1 MPMGLTEHEL
11 RNELTREVHAR
22 PFAHLQPSE
31 RVTHIALHSGES
43 GVAEERALV
52 ANLCQRY
59 GKPPPGDTA
68 NFYMVD
74 LGPFRLRWER
84 HTEFSTYAFYAR
96 EAPPLKDDG
105 KVAHFAHPVIE
116 RVPRDWLEQMQ
127 GRMLVGVH
135 VELEARDAP
144 PLQEDP
150 DGIGQLM
157 GVDNYAG
164 SAMSGGAA
172 RTWMNFWIGD
182 DGFGRVLVRDV
193 GLGPRQ
199 AGRLVQRLCEI
210 ETYRMMALLALPL
223 ARQHSGEL
231 SRLGERL
238 RGSLEEMADCDRL
251 EDEQR
256 LLRDLTEI
264 SAGIERIAAA
274 TSYRFS
280 AARAYHALVQ
290 RRIQELREQRI
301 EGFQT
306 VQEFMDRRLTPAIR
320 TCESTQDR
328 LDVLSR
334 RVARAGQLLRT
345 RVDVTLEAQNRDLLE
360 SMNRRA
366 KLQLRLQETVEG
378 LSIAAVSYYLVSLVG
393 YLAKGSK
400 SFGLPLSPD
409 QITALSIPVVVLLIW
424 LGVRRVK
431 RSLRSE
437 RGGEGSG
444 KDWAGGRGK

>member
-1 MPMGLTEHEL
+1 MPLGLTEHEA
-11 RNELTREVHAR
+11 RDDLTREVHAR

-31 RVTHIALHSGES
+31 RVTHVALHSGEG

-52 ANLCQRY
+52 GELCRRY

-68 NFYMVD
+68 NFHMVD
-74 LGPFRLRWER
+74 LGAFRLRWER

-96 EAPPLKDDG
+96 EAPPQRDDG
-105 KVAHFAHPVIE
+105 KIDRFAHPVIE
-116 RVPRDWLEQMQ
+116 RVPRDWLEQMP
-127 GRMLVGVH
+127 GRLLVGLH
-135 VELEARDAP
+135 LELEARDAP
-144 PLQEDP
+144 PLEEDP
-150 DGIGQLM
+150 DAIGALM

-164 SAMSGGAA
+164 ASVAGGAA
-172 RTWMNFWIGD
+172 KAWMNFWVGD
-182 DGFGRVLVRDV
+182 DGFGRVLVRDIA
-193 GLGPRQ
+193 LGPRQ

-223 ARQHSGEL
+223 ARQHGGEL

-238 RGSLEEMADCDRL
+238 RGSLEEMADSESL

-256 LLRDLTEI
+256 LLRDLTEV

-290 RRIQELREQRI
+290 RRIQELREGRI
-301 EGFQT
+301 QGFQT
-306 VQEFMDRRLTPAIR
+306 FQEFMDRRFTPAIR

-328 LDVLSR
+328 LDALSR

-345 RVDVTLEAQNRDLLE
+345 RVDVTLEEQNRDLLE

-393 YLAKGSK
+393 YLAKGMK
-400 SFGLPLSPD
+400 SFGLPLSPE
-409 QITALSIPVVVLLIW
+409 QITALSIPVVVVLIW

-431 RSLRSE
+431 RTLRGE
-437 RGGEGSG
+437 RSSG
-444 KDWAGGRGK
+444 